1 MQALYE
7 EVAAMRAAC
16 GEAKLKSIL
25 AIGELGSMDNVYRA
39 SLVCMMAG
47 SDTIK
52 VILRADLWMPWLC
65 FECHILS

>member
-52 VILRADLWMPWLC
+52 VIPRAV
-65 FECHILS
+65 HIV